1 MKKTKSLLPF
11 FLIALICITSFRFFF
26 FVSYIR
32 LQKTD
37 FRRQLLLSGSK
48 ELLRFEFSENELFH
62 DAKGFE
68 WKKQNKELVVQGVYH
83 EVIKVLLIGKKAMV
97 FAIPDKKE
105 NTLFQSYFGLQKNI
119 QDNGPDL
126 VKSLLNLTYLEPCF
140 DFSVRRQITQF
151 KPLLS
156 KIIFHSD
163 HFRSKSIKPPEPG
176 FYI

>member
-1 MKKTKSLLPF
+1 MKRTKYLLPF
-11 FLIALICITSFRFFF
+11 FLIALICIISFRFFF

-37 FRRQLLLSGSK
+37 FRQQLFLSGSR
-48 ELLRFEFSENELFH
+48 ELVRFEFSENELFH
-62 DAKGFE
+62 DTKGFE

-83 EVIKVLLIGKKAMV
+83 EVIKVVLSGKKAIV
-97 FAIPDKKE
+97 FAIPDKEE
-105 NTLFQSYFGLQKNI
+105 NSLFQSYFGLQKNI

-126 VKSLLNLTYLEPCF
+126 VKLLLNLSYLESRF
-140 DFSVRRQITQF
+140 DFSARCQITPF
-151 KPLLS
+151 KPLVS

-163 HFRSKSIKPPEPG
+163 HFRLKSIKPPEPG